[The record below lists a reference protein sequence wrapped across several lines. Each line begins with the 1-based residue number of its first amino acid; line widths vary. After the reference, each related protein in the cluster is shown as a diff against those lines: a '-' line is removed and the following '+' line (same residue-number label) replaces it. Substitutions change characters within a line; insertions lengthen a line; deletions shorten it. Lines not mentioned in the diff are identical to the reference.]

1 MKIKELDS
9 KQNIGGVHFKHPE
22 TGEECIWTSQWGYP
36 DGKAGVWYKKP
47 KDKNP
52 NQIYPIHLDTL
63 EEALE
68 WEVIN

>member
-9 KQNIGGVHFKHPE
+9 KQSLGGLRFKHPE
-22 TGEECIWTSQWGYP
+22 TEEECIWTSQWGYI

-47 KDKNP
+47 NDKNP
-52 NQIYPIHLDTL
+52 DQVYPIHMDKL

-68 WEVIN
+68 WEVVN